1 MSMRV
6 IANINLKG
14 GVGKTVTSVNMANI
28 LAKKYDKRI
37 LLIDNDKQGNTSKF
51 FEVFDEE
58 EECGTAKMLSDE
70 NVLPQEVIRSTNNSK
85 IDIITA
91 NMGVFYDGLQLDR
104 EDETEEKY
112 TRYKQILEQIKENY
126 DFCIIDNP
134 PDIGVNVINALSVAN
149 DVIVPIKLDEWALD
163 GLDIIS
169 NKIEEAKTFNK
180 DINLL
185 GCLITIFRKNPI
197 NCVAEQWIR
206 EKSDYPVF
214 NTKIRYTEKID
225 ESIFAHKGIIEHSR
239 RSGAAIDYIRFVD
252 EYLRKIK
259 GE

>member
-91 NMGVFYDGLQLDR
+91 NMGG
-104 EDETEEKY
+104 
-112 TRYKQILEQIKENY
+112 IL
-126 DFCIIDNP
+126 
-134 PDIGVNVINALSVAN
+134 
-149 DVIVPIKLDEWALD
+149 
-163 GLDIIS
+163 
-169 NKIEEAKTFNK
+169 
-180 DINLL
+180 
-185 GCLITIFRKNPI
+185 
-197 NCVAEQWIR
+197 
-206 EKSDYPVF
+206 
-214 NTKIRYTEKID
+214 
-225 ESIFAHKGIIEHSR
+225 
-239 RSGAAIDYIRFVD
+239 
-252 EYLRKIK
+252 
-259 GE
+259 